1 MTLARTGWRKQ
12 SMQEVIE
19 KQAIKRAKKLTS
31 LKENNQNGTKP
42 RVTPKKRSKVAKSK
56 PRGKV
61 KTQAQLKKMLD
72 SIFSVYIR
80 KKYADADGNV
90 ACYTCGKI
98 LPWQHIQNG
107 HFISRSYLAT
117 RWHENN
123 CRPQDVGCNV
133 FGNGKPLDFEERLK
147 KELGA
152 DYVENMK
159 ASRHQMLKLD
169 RNWYKE
175 QILKYKQLLQ

>member
-19 KQAIKRAKKLTS
+19 KQAIKRAKKLA
-31 LKENNQNGTKP
+31 QPKP
-42 RVTPKKRSKVAKSK
+42 RKVAKKRSKVAKSK

-90 ACYTCGKI
+90 ACYTCGKV

-169 RNWYKE
+169 RNWYIAE
-175 QILKYKQLLQ
+175 IEKYKQLLQ